1 MRNAL
6 IGACV
11 PLIEARLGAIEVGG
25 YGNAP
30 RGVQRVSAAPWGV
43 LDGGA

>member
-1 MRNAL
+1 MR
-6 IGACV
+6 
-11 PLIEARLGAIEVGG
+11 LIEARRGVIEVRGG